1 MLYMEKHK
9 KFMQS
14 NKFKI
19 SSLTQNEEFELR
31 DGSYSVSNIQNYFIY
46 IIKERRPLT
55 NNLAIGIYVIKIE
68 KSNTLNINNKAMKL
82 LGSTKTKIAKDKNG
96 ENVPHLELND
106 LVLFH
111 FNVVNN
117 DYQHN
122 LRVLHT
128 FATNKPFGQL
138 LDISPKN
145 FVFLKT
151 FNSEFSYIEVWVTY
165 QNSKT
170 LEIK

>member
-19 SSLTQNEEFELR
+19 SSPTQNEEFELP
-31 DGSYSVSNIQNYFIY
+31 DASYSLSDIQNYFGY
-46 IIKERRPLT
+46 IIKKRRPVT
-55 NNLAIGIYVIKIE
+55 NNPAIGIYVIKIE

-106 LVLFH
+106 LALFH
-111 FNVVNN
+111 FNVANN
-117 DYQHN
+117 DYQHKG
-122 LRVLHT
+122 
-128 FATNKPFGQL
+128 FA
-138 LDISPKN
+138 
-145 FVFLKT
+145 
-151 FNSEFSYIEVWVTY
+151 YICY
-165 QNSKT
+165 
-170 LEIK
+170 

>member
-14 NKFKI
+14 NKSKI
-19 SSLTQNEEFELR
+19 SSPTQNEEFELP
-31 DGSYSVSNIQNYFIY
+31 DGSYSVSDIQNYFGY
-46 IIKERRPLT
+46 IIKKRRPVT
-55 NNLAIGIYVIKIE
+55 NNPAIGIYVIKIE

-106 LVLFH
+106 LALFH

-117 DYQHN
+117 DYQ
-122 LRVLHT
+122 RKG
-128 FATNKPFGQL
+128 FA
-138 LDISPKN
+138 
-145 FVFLKT
+145 
-151 FNSEFSYIEVWVTY
+151 YICY
-165 QNSKT
+165 
-170 LEIK
+170 